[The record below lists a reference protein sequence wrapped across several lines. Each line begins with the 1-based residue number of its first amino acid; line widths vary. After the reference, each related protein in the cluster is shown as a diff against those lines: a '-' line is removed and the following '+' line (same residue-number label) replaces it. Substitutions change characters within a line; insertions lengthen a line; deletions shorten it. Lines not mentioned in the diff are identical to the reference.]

1 MCPQLDDA
9 MQLRLN
15 EINEINNNVLSKIR
29 GRRNNK

>member
-15 EINEINNNVLSKIR
+15 EINEINNNVFSKIR

>member
-1 MCPQLDDA
+1 MYPQLDDA